1 MPPGDYVLVEV
12 ADNGAGIDREIADQI
27 FDPFFSTK
35 DVGQGTGLGLSTV
48 YGIVKQTDGFV
59 FVDSALGRGTRFS
72 IYLPQFA
79 ETAAGA
85 ALADDPEAKETRD
98 LTGMGT
104 ILLVEDEEAV
114 RLFSARVL
122 RNKGYD
128 VLEASSG
135 ESALEVLKD
144 HLESVDLLVTDVV
157 MPRLDGPS
165 LVRRVRRDRPDLKV
179 IFISGY
185 TEDAFRKRLGE
196 DAGIEFLPKPFSL
209 KQLAA
214 KVKEVLDEEST
225 PTDSGVSTSSQSV
238 SGLNRAPGF

>member
-1 MPPGDYVLVEV
+1 M
-12 ADNGAGIDREIADQI
+12 
-27 FDPFFSTK
+27 
-35 DVGQGTGLGLSTV
+35 GQGTGLGLSTV
-48 YGIVKQTDGFV
+48 YGIVKQTGGFV
-59 FVDSALGRGTRFS
+59 FVDSVIGRGTKFS
-72 IYLPQFA
+72 IYLPQYS
-79 ETAAGA
+79 ETTVRAAVPEDA
-85 ALADDPEAKETRD
+85 EAKGTRD

-114 RLFSARVL
+114 RSFSARVL

-144 HLESVDLLVTDVV
+144 RLESVDLLVTDVV
-157 MPRLDGPS
+157 MPHLDGPS
-165 LVRRVRRDRPDLKV
+165 LVRRVREERPDLKV

-214 KVKEVLDEEST
+214 KVKEVLGEEST
-225 PTDSGVSTSSQSV
+225 PTGSGISAAPQAASGVR
-238 SGLNRAPGF
+238 RAPGL